1 MILFMAWIMA
11 MVSLVYIY
19 HQTHQVVYIRYTH
32 LLICQSYLNES
43 YF

>member
-1 MILFMAWIMA
+1 MFMAQSMA
-11 MVSLVYIY
+11 MVSQVYIY
-19 HQTHQVVYIRYTH
+19 LQNHQVVYIKYTQ